1 MSAITHIL
9 VIEDNPADVA
19 TIRVLLDDVGYKY
32 ALYQSNTLSEGLLLL
47 EETPIDVVLLDLSL
61 QDSLGFTTLKN
72 FLKEQPRVPV
82 IVLTGNNNVVLG
94 DQSVRAGAQDYLVKG
109 EFTGKRL
116 VDTIRYSQQRYKSQ
130 AALQRRVNQ
139 MEINEKRFQEVQQL
153 AQLGNWQIDIVTN
166 AMYWSE
172 EMYRI
177 LDLPPSR
184 QQHRWSDYLDRVH
197 SEDKPKL
204 EAFLDEALKSGE
216 MHRLDHR
223 VLIGGRTIKYVAVQA
238 KLNFDEATNKIM
250 LFGSL
255 QDITQLKNTTP
266 SQEAEAAVVEVKT
279 PLPIKAGLAE
289 LGFNIRT
296 PLNAI
301 VSLLYLLDK
310 DKPHSQQKEIIAT
323 LKTVVDELSIG
334 VDALLGYAVDQDE
347 TLSPTE
353 STFLLGDLIKNT
365 VQLFRLKCKHAGI
378 NLEIKPGQDV
388 SDEAGGD
395 YQLITQLFYYVFTLL
410 IPYCDKKNRVEV
422 TFQRKELTNNKLSL
436 HLLITYYG
444 KPIPVLDIT
453 DTAKSP
459 GGVSASI
466 VEKLLITLG
475 GQWKLEKKGFHW
487 YGLDVQLPLSMPGKE
502 KKSDRPVLPLHI
514 LLVEDHLLNQVVT
527 KKVLKSWSDL
537 VSVDIAGNGAEALAK
552 FAEYPYD
559 LIIMDLYMP
568 VMDGIQATT
577 EIRKTSKVPI
587 IAMTAGA
594 TKQEEEG
601 CRIAGMDAYLPKP
614 LKPEELSAK
623 IMELLG

>member
-9 VIEDNPADVA
+9 VIEDNPADVV
-19 TIRVLLDDVGYKY
+19 TIRVLLDEVSYRY
-32 ALYQSNTLSEGLLLL
+32 VLYQSNTLSEGLRLL

-72 FLKEQPRVPV
+72 FLKEQPHVPV

-109 EFTGKRL
+109 EFTSKRL
-116 VDTIRYSQQRYKSQ
+116 VDTIRYSQQRFKSQ

-153 AQLGNWQIDIVTN
+153 ARLGNWQIDIVTN

-177 LDLPPSR
+177 LDLPPSQ

-197 SEDKPKL
+197 PDDKPKL

-223 VLIGGRTIKYVAVQA
+223 VLIGGRTIKHVAVQA

-266 SQEAEAAVVEVKT
+266 SQEAEAVVVDIKT
-279 PLPIKAGLAE
+279 QLPKKAGLAE

-301 VSLLYLLDK
+301 VSLLYLLEK
-310 DKPHSQQKEIIAT
+310 DKPHSQHKEIIAT

-334 VDALLGYAVDQDE
+334 VDALLGYVVDQDE

-353 STFLLGDLIKNT
+353 SAFMLGNLIKNT

-378 NLEIKPGQDV
+378 NLEIKTGQDF

-410 IPYCDKKNRVEV
+410 IPYCDKKNGVEV
-422 TFQRKELTNNKLSL
+422 AFQRKEQAINKLSL

-444 KPIPVLDIT
+444 KPIPVIDIT

-459 GGVSASI
+459 RGVSALI
-466 VEKLLITLG
+466 VERLLITLG

-487 YGLDVQLPLSMPGKE
+487 YGLEVQLPLSISGKE
-502 KKSDRPVLPLHI
+502 KKFDRPVLPLHI

-559 LIIMDLYMP
+559 LILMDLYMP
-568 VMDGIQATT
+568 VMDGIQATV
-577 EIRKTSKVPI
+577 EIRKTSNVPI

-601 CRIAGMDAYLPKP
+601 CRIAGMNAYLPKP

-623 IMELLG
+623 IMELLE